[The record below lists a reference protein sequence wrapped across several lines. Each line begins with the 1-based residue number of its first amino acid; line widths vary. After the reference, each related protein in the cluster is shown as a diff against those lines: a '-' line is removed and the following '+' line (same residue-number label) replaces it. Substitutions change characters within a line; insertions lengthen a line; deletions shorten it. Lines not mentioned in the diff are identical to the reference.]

1 VPDSAPCAATFDD
14 RILPSRAADQI
25 SGLAVN
31 TYGEMTV
38 SQLLPPL
45 STIVLAAA
53 LSACMVWAIRPLL
66 LRHALAK
73 PNARS
78 SHRVPTPQGAG
89 LAVVTATLLV
99 AGAVIGHG
107 GSTSANFPALV
118 FGATAFI
125 ALVGAADDLKTIPVL
140 PRLILQG
147 LSVGAVLVAASG
159 ELRIIPACPL
169 WIERAVLFLAGLWF
183 VNLVNFMDGIDWM
196 TVAEVVP
203 VTAALVVL
211 GALGELATSTMI
223 VAAALGGATLGFAP
237 FNRPVAKIFLGDVGS
252 LPIGLLLGWCLL
264 ELAYRQ
270 HLVAAVL
277 LPLYYLADAT
287 ATLLRRLAGGEKV
300 WAAHRSHF
308 YQRAT
313 DNGFSV
319 LRVVSEVF
327 ALNLGLAALA
337 IVSTMTASLPI
348 RIALF
353 AIGGLAVALVLI
365 RFSRRR

>member
-1 VPDSAPCAATFDD
+1 MIAPEL
-14 RILPSRAADQI
+14 LPS
-25 SGLAVN
+25 
-31 TYGEMTV
+31 
-38 SQLLPPL
+38 L
-45 STIVLAAA
+45 SAIILAAM
-53 LSACMVWAIRPLL
+53 LSACMIWAIRPVL

-78 SHRVPTPQGAG
+78 SHCVPTPQGAG
-89 LAVVTATLLV
+89 IAVMFATLLV
-99 AGAVIGHG
+99 AGGVIASVSSI
-107 GSTSANFPALV
+107 STSFPAMV
-118 FGATAFI
+118 VGATAFI
-125 ALVGAADDLKTIPVL
+125 ALVGAADDIKTIPVI

-147 LSVGAVLVAASG
+147 LSVGAVLFAASG
-159 ELRIIPACPL
+159 DLRIIPACPL

-203 VTAALVVL
+203 VTAALVLL
-211 GALGELATSTMI
+211 GALGDLSPATMI
-223 VAAALGGATLGFAP
+223 VAAALGGAIVGFAP

-270 HLVAAVL
+270 HLTAALL

-287 ATLLRRLAGGEKV
+287 VTLLRRLANRETV

-319 LRVVSEVF
+319 LRVVGEVF
-327 ALNLGLAALA
+327 ALNVGLAALA
-337 IVSTMTASLPI
+337 IASTLTASLTI

-353 AIGGLAVALVLI
+353 LVGGFAVALTMV
-365 RFSRRR
+365 RFSRPR